1 MASENDHDFDTTMA
15 TFAHPRYEL
24 IPTGQVFDGEEEVRA
39 YFAGSRRTFADQ
51 RNEPIAMHATE
62 AGVFADFWLLG
73 THTGPLLG
81 HPPTGREIRV
91 RMVAFFE
98 FAPADGDQP
107 DGIVCERV
115 FYDLRSIL
123 DQLGLA

>member
-1 MASENDHDFDTTMA
+1 
-15 TFAHPRYEL
+15 
-24 IPTGQVFDGEEEVRA
+24 
-39 YFAGSRRTFADQ
+39 
-51 RNEPIAMHATE
+51 MHATE